1 MQTSQITAPARTEA
15 DLHVVIT
22 YSDFRAKGPEI
33 GQSQGEKERNWPKTA
48 VQIVKSTADCAA
60 MNGVCAVPLELGSGK
75 AFTFE

>member
-1 MQTSQITAPARTEA
+1 MQTSQITRTET

-22 YSDFRAKGPEI
+22 YFDFRAKGPEI

-60 MNGVCAVPLELGSGK
+60 MNGVCAVPLELESGK